1 MKAFVV
7 LKKIWLKFAEIV
19 EKVGS
24 TIILG
29 LIFYTIIAVYNIF
42 YRFFGLFKNKKVS
55 SRWDVFEHNQH
66 TMDDLTKEF

>member
-19 EKVGS
+19 EKIGS

-42 YRFFGLFKNKKVS
+42 YRIFGLFKNKKVS
-55 SRWDVFEHNQH
+55 SRWDAFEHNQR